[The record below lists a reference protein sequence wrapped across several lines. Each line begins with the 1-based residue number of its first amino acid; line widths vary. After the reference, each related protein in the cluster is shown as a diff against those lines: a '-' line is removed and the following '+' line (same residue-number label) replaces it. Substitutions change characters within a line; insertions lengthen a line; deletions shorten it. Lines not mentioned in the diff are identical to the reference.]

1 MRSTVLAVLA
11 GVLIAVTPIGA
22 IGAGVGPVEQLGQ
35 NSWTNWNV
43 GVIKAQ
49 GFGIEPRSADS
60 SAQALVMARR
70 AAVVDA
76 YRNLLEAS
84 LDVTVRSKTAVEQ
97 AGVKWDSVEAQVQG
111 VIRNAAILEER
122 RHADGRYE
130 IVMQMPMYGPQ
141 GLGQVVLPHIMN
153 APPEP
158 SGPPGPRPVPAVRPG
173 PRLPQPPAQPG
184 GFTGLVVVVRG
195 VHLDRSMSPAIL
207 TPDGQ
212 VVYGRGWW
220 RPGEFDAD
228 VANRQGIV
236 GYASTM
242 SGATRSG
249 GHPLVVNAI
258 GVSGPSL
265 SNFKTDIVISPDDAA
280 RIRDANSGGRFL
292 ERLQVDIVVEP

>member
-1 MRSTVLAVLA
+1 MRSTIYAALACA
-11 GVLIAVTPIGA
+11 LIVMTPIGA

-43 GVIKAQ
+43 GVVKAQ

-60 SAQALVMARR
+60 SAQALIMARR

-97 AGVKWDSVEAQVQG
+97 AGVKWDTVEAQVEG
-111 VIRNAAILEER
+111 VIRNATILEER
-122 RHADGRYE
+122 RHPDGRYE
-130 IVMQMPMYGPQ
+130 VVMQMPMYGEN
-141 GLGQVVLPHIMN
+141 GLGQVVLPHIVN
-153 APPEP
+153 APE
-158 SGPPGPRPVPAVRPG
+158 PRPESLIRPG
-173 PRLPQPPAQPG
+173 PRLPQPPSQPG

-236 GYASTM
+236 GYAYSM
-242 SGATRSG
+242 DGAVRAG
-249 GHPLVVNAI
+249 PHPLVVNAI
-258 GVSGPSL
+258 GVEGPPM

-280 RIRDANSGGRFL
+280 RIREANSASGFL
-292 ERLQVDIVVEP
+292 QRLQVDIVLEP

>member
-1 MRSTVLAVLA
+1 MRSTVLAA
-11 GVLIAVTPIGA
+11 FAWALIVMTPIGA
-22 IGAGVGPVEQLGQ
+22 IGAGVGPVEHLGQ
-35 NSWTNWNV
+35 NAWTNWDAAL
-43 GVIKAQ
+43 IKAQ

-60 SAQALVMARR
+60 AAQGLVMARR

-84 LDVTVRSKTAVEQ
+84 LEVTVRSKTAVEQ

-111 VIRNAAILEER
+111 VIRNATILEER
-122 RHADGRYE
+122 QHPDGRYE

-153 APPEP
+153 APP
-158 SGPPGPRPVPAVRPG
+158 GPPGPRPEPMVRPG
-173 PRLPQPPAQPG
+173 PRLPQPPSQPG

-236 GYASTM
+236 GYASSM
-242 SGATRSG
+242 NGAVRG
-249 GHPLVVNAI
+249 GARPLVVNAI
-258 GVSGPSL
+258 GVSGPPL

-280 RIRDANSGGRFL
+280 RIREANSGGKFL
-292 ERLQVDIVVEP
+292 ERLQVDIVLEP

>member
-1 MRSTVLAVLA
+1 MRSTIYAALAC
-11 GVLIAVTPIGA
+11 VLIVMTPIGA

-35 NSWTNWNV
+35 NSWTNWNAA
-43 GVIKAQ
+43 VIKAQ

-60 SAQALVMARR
+60 SAQALIMARR

-97 AGVKWDSVEAQVQG
+97 AGVKWDTVETQVEG
-111 VIRNAAILEER
+111 VIRNATILEER

-130 IVMQMPMYGPQ
+130 VVMQMPMYGQ
-141 GLGQVVLPHIMN
+141 DGLGQVVLPHIMN
-153 APPEP
+153 APAPRPEP
-158 SGPPGPRPVPAVRPG
+158 MVRPG
-173 PRLPQPPAQPG
+173 PRLPQPPSQPG

-228 VANRQGIV
+228 LANRQGIV
-236 GYASTM
+236 GYASSM
-242 SGATRSG
+242 DGAVRAG
-249 GHPLVVNAI
+249 AHPLVVSAI
-258 GVSGPSL
+258 GVEGPPM
-265 SNFKTDIVISPDDAA
+265 SNFKTDIVISPDDAT
-280 RIRDANSGGRFL
+280 RIREANSASGFL
-292 ERLQVDIVVEP
+292 QRLQVDIVLQP

>member
-1 MRSTVLAVLA
+1 MRSTIYAALACA
-11 GVLIAVTPIGA
+11 LIVMTPIGA

-35 NSWTNWNV
+35 NSWTNWNAA
-43 GVIKAQ
+43 VIKAQ

-60 SAQALVMARR
+60 SAQALIMARR

-97 AGVKWDSVEAQVQG
+97 AGVKWDTVEAQVEG
-111 VIRNAAILEER
+111 VIRNATILEER

-130 IVMQMPMYGPQ
+130 VVMQMPMYGQ
-141 GLGQVVLPHIMN
+141 DGLGQVVLPHIMN
-153 APPEP
+153 APAPRPEP
-158 SGPPGPRPVPAVRPG
+158 LVRPG
-173 PRLPQPPAQPG
+173 PRLPQPPSQPG

-228 VANRQGIV
+228 VANREGIV
-236 GYASTM
+236 GYASSM
-242 SGATRSG
+242 NGAVRAG
-249 GHPLVVNAI
+249 AHPLVVNAI
-258 GVSGPSL
+258 GVEGPPM
-265 SNFKTDIVISPDDAA
+265 SNFKTDIVISSDDAT
-280 RIRDANSGGRFL
+280 RIREANSASGFL
-292 ERLQVDIVVEP
+292 QRLQVDIVLQP

>member
-1 MRSTVLAVLA
+1 MRSTIYAALAC
-11 GVLIAVTPIGA
+11 VLIVMTPIGA

-35 NSWTNWNV
+35 NSWTNWNAA
-43 GVIKAQ
+43 VIKAQ

-60 SAQALVMARR
+60 SAQALIMARR

-97 AGVKWDSVEAQVQG
+97 AGVKWDTVEAQVEG
-111 VIRNAAILEER
+111 VIRNATILEER

-130 IVMQMPMYGPQ
+130 VVMQMPMYGQ
-141 GLGQVVLPHIMN
+141 DGLGQVVLPHIMN
-153 APPEP
+153 APGSRPEP
-158 SGPPGPRPVPAVRPG
+158 LVRPG
-173 PRLPQPPAQPG
+173 PRLPQPPSQPG

-236 GYASTM
+236 GYASSM
-242 SGATRSG
+242 DGAVRAG
-249 GHPLVVNAI
+249 AHPLVVNAI
-258 GVSGPSL
+258 GVEGPPM
-265 SNFKTDIVISPDDAA
+265 SNFKTDIVISPDDAT
-280 RIRDANSGGRFL
+280 RIREANSASGFL
-292 ERLQVDIVVEP
+292 QRLQVDIVLQP

>member
-1 MRSTVLAVLA
+1 MRSTVYAVLA
-11 GVLIAVTPIGA
+11 CALIVMTPIGA

-60 SAQALVMARR
+60 PAQGLIMARR

-84 LDVTVRSKTAVEQ
+84 LDVTVRSKTSVEQ
-97 AGVKWDSVEAQVQG
+97 AGVKWDTVEAQVEG
-111 VIRNAAILEER
+111 VIRNATILEER
-122 RHADGRYE
+122 RHPDGRYE
-130 IVMQMPMYGPQ
+130 IVMQMPMYGQ
-141 GLGQVVLPHIMN
+141 GGLGQVVLPHIMN
-153 APPEP
+153 APA
-158 SGPPGPRPVPAVRPG
+158 PGPRPEPMVRPG
-173 PRLPQPPAQPG
+173 PRLPQPPSQPG

-228 VANRQGIV
+228 LANRQGIV
-236 GYASTM
+236 GYSSSM
-242 SGATRSG
+242 DGAVRAG

-258 GVSGPSL
+258 GVEGPPM

-280 RIRDANSGGRFL
+280 RIRDANSGGKFL
-292 ERLQVDIVVEP
+292 EQLRVDIVLQP